1 MSLGV
6 LGILL
11 VLGLVLAWRGARRT
25 GVAVL
30 LLALGTL
37 WGVGYRPVPQRM
49 LDGLQDGLSTQVSGT
64 WAPRNA
70 IILLGA
76 GTTRV
81 PDGTVEPSF
90 YAFGRIARAAV
101 VYQQC
106 HASGNDCKLLVSGGD
121 AVHSGR
127 AEALVYSDLL
137 AAMGV
142 PRSDLMLESHSRS
155 TWQNAQFSRPLLAA
169 YHPQKLVLVTSGMH
183 MRRAL
188 LYFGH
193 FGMHPEP
200 VRADLLRARKGWL
213 PSSWNAMVF
222 DLALHEYLGQLQFR
236 YYNLTGKNPPPLPPL
251 SLAPLPAAATTV
263 APARASSVPLPVQ
276 E

>member
-6 LGILL
+6 VGVL
-11 VLGLVLAWRGARRT
+11 VLLGLLLAWRGSRRAA
-25 GVAVL
+25 VAAL

-37 WGVGYRPVPQRM
+37 WVVGYRPLPQRM
-49 LDGLQDGLSTQVSGT
+49 LDGLQDGFSARVEGDWT
-64 WAPRNA
+64 PRNA

-90 YAFGRIARAAV
+90 YVFGRIARAAA

-142 PRSDLMLESHSRS
+142 PRSDMILEPRSLS
-155 TWQNAQFSRPLLAA
+155 TWQNAQFSRPLLQA
-169 YHPQKLVLVTSGMH
+169 YRPQKIVLVTSGMH

-213 PSSWNAMVF
+213 PNTWNALVF

-236 YYNLTGKNPPPLPPL
+236 YYNLTGKNPPPSPPL
-251 SLAPLPAAATTV
+251 SLAPEPAPAATV
-263 APARASSVPLPVQ
+263 APAMPSSAPVQ
-276 E
+276 AHE

>member
-6 LGILL
+6 VGVL
-11 VLGLVLAWRGARRT
+11 VLLGLVLAWRGSRRT
-25 GVAVL
+25 AAIALG
-30 LLALGTL
+30 LALGVL
-37 WGVGYRPVPQRM
+37 WVVGCRPVPQRL
-49 LDGLQDGLSTQVSGT
+49 LDGLQDGLPARVEGA

-76 GTTRV
+76 GTTRA

-90 YAFGRIARAAV
+90 YAYGRIARAAA
-101 VYQQC
+101 VYRQC
-106 HASGNDCKLLVSGGD
+106 HVTGNDCKLLISGGD

-127 AEALVYSDLL
+127 AEAPVYGDLL

-142 PRSDLMLESHSRS
+142 PRGDMILESRSLS
-155 TWQNAQFSRPLLAA
+155 TWQNARFSRPLLDA
-169 YHPQKLVLVTSGMH
+169 YHPQKVVLVTSGMH

-188 LYFGH
+188 LYFAH
-193 FGMHPEP
+193 FGIHPEP
-200 VRADLLRARKGWL
+200 VRADLLTARQGWL
-213 PSSWNAMVF
+213 PKTWNALVF

-251 SLAPLPAAATTV
+251 SLAPAPTAAATV
-263 APARASSVPLPVQ
+263 APARSSSATVQ

>member
-6 LGILL
+6 LAVLL
-11 VLGLVLAWRGARRT
+11 LLGWVLAWRGIRRMALT
-25 GVAVL
+25 AL

-37 WGVGYRPVPQRM
+37 WVVGYRPVPQEM
-49 LDGLQDGLSTQVSGT
+49 LNGLQDGFSSEVAGA
-64 WAPRNA
+64 WAQRNA
-70 IILLGA
+70 IVLLGA

-90 YAFGRIARAAV
+90 YAFGRIARAAA
-101 VYQQC
+101 VYQAC
-106 HASGNDCKLLVSGGD
+106 RTSGNDCKLLVSGGD

-127 AEALVYSDLL
+127 AEALVYGDLL
-137 AAMGV
+137 ARMGV
-142 PRSDLMLESHSRS
+142 PRGDLILEPRSLS

-200 VRADLLRARKGWL
+200 VRSDLLRARQGWL
-213 PSSWNAMVF
+213 PSSWNATVF
-222 DLALHEYLGQLQFR
+222 DLALHEYIGQLQFLV
-236 YYNLTGKNPPPLPPL
+236 YNLTGKNPPPLPPL
-251 SLAPLPAAATTV
+251 SLAPPAQSSASV
-263 APARASSVPLPVQ
+263 PVPAPASTTAVH
-276 E
+276 